1 MKKIFLALALIV
13 TAQFAFAQKPD
24 AIKKDLEKAE
34 AAAQNPKKAEKAA
47 TWLKLA
53 EVYLKA
59 YEAPAG
65 NIWVGATQQDMAL
78 VMKENPISQEQ
89 VETLGVPYLKL
100 VYSNKNVYLNEG
112 GQIAAIE
119 VTEPLVEGALEK
131 ATEAYKKA
139 FSLEP
144 KKSQEIEVALQGI
157 AQKYCNEASSLYT
170 LGQFANASKD
180 FEKSAD
186 VYATAPLSMVDTN
199 SVYNAALC
207 AMAVPD
213 YDRAE
218 KFYKKCYDLGYYSE
232 SGDVFSR
239 LADIRM
245 HAGDTVKAAS
255 YLEEGFTKFP
265 QSQGI
270 LIGLINYYIGKG
282 DGTDRLFELIGK
294 AKENEPNNASLYYVE
309 GNIYNQLGDFDKAV
323 AAYDECSKINPDYE
337 YGFIGKGIMYYNR
350 AVDIQNKANE
360 EYDDAKYNALVKE
373 FEAALKG
380 CIEPFMKAFEVTKDE
395 SIKPT
400 IAEYLKNAF
409 FRFREE
415 SPENQANYEKFE
427 KIARGE

>member
-1 MKKIFLALALIV
+1 MKKIFLALALIA

-100 VYSNKNVYLNEG
+100 VYSNKNVYLNEA

-170 LGQFANASKD
+170 LGQFANASKRRRLRNCSS
-180 FEKSAD
+180 FNGRYK
-186 VYATAPLSMVDTN
+186 
-199 SVYNAALC
+199 LC
-207 AMAVPD
+207 LQ
-213 YDRAE
+213 
-218 KFYKKCYDLGYYSE
+218 CS
-232 SGDVFSR
+232 
-239 LADIRM
+239 
-245 HAGDTVKAAS
+245 
-255 YLEEGFTKFP
+255 
-265 QSQGI
+265 
-270 LIGLINYYIGKG
+270 
-282 DGTDRLFELIGK
+282 
-294 AKENEPNNASLYYVE
+294 SLRN
-309 GNIYNQLGDFDKAV
+309 G
-323 AAYDECSKINPDYE
+323 S
-337 YGFIGKGIMYYNR
+337 
-350 AVDIQNKANE
+350 
-360 EYDDAKYNALVKE
+360 
-373 FEAALKG
+373 
-380 CIEPFMKAFEVTKDE
+380 
-395 SIKPT
+395 S
-400 IAEYLKNAF
+400 
-409 FRFREE
+409 
-415 SPENQANYEKFE
+415 
-427 KIARGE
+427 

>member
-1 MKKIFLALALIV
+1 
-13 TAQFAFAQKPD
+13 
-24 AIKKDLEKAE
+24 
-34 AAAQNPKKAEKAA
+34 
-47 TWLKLA
+47 
-53 EVYLKA
+53 
-59 YEAPAG
+59 
-65 NIWVGATQQDMAL
+65 
-78 VMKENPISQEQ
+78 
-89 VETLGVPYLKL
+89 
-100 VYSNKNVYLNEG
+100 
-112 GQIAAIE
+112 
-119 VTEPLVEGALEK
+119 
-131 ATEAYKKA
+131 
-139 FSLEP
+139 
-144 KKSQEIEVALQGI
+144 
-157 AQKYCNEASSLYT
+157 
-170 LGQFANASKD
+170 
-180 FEKSAD
+180 
-186 VYATAPLSMVDTN
+186 
-199 SVYNAALC
+199 
-207 AMAVPD
+207 MAVPD

-239 LADIRM
+239 LADISM